1 MLSRADIAR
10 IKADIE
16 KLEKSRDSCADSGI
30 RKQIELWI
38 EQQKKNL
45 GGKMTRV
52 GGRRDGTQGS
62 TQSQNCSEVQEKP
75 LRRP

>member
-16 KLEKSRDSCADSGI
+16 NLEKSRDSCADSGI

-52 GGRRDGTQGS
+52 GDCRDGTQGS
-62 TQSQNCSEVQEKP
+62 TQRQNSSEGQEKP